1 MSQNKDNNIKQ
12 FERLKLYFS
21 QLNLPLTKSEILN
34 LDEVPLMSKSS
45 SCLVKFINSD
55 TTTALYEYPHSLTLV
70 FSSAKNPGGGVLR
83 GSIAQEEDIAR
94 TTTWYFQVKDNPF
107 YLIEHSDLMYSSYAV
122 YVKSGYLLLNEYG
135 INISPQNVSLIGI
148 AAPNLKGMISNNS
161 AIKSD
166 VIYQTYKQRLS
177 ALFAFA
183 EKEKYEYL
191 IVGAWGCGVFGL
203 DPSIVAD
210 IYQAVIKQGLYT
222 GQVIFAIPDKNIF
235 NIFETKIKDQ

>member
-1 MSQNKDNNIKQ
+1 MH
-12 FERLKLYFS
+12 FS
-21 QLNLPLTKSEILN
+21 QLNLPLQDSQILN
-34 LDEVPLMSKSS
+34 LDEIPLISKSS
-45 SCLVKFINSD
+45 KCHITFVNSGTTQAINTYTNSI
-55 TTTALYEYPHSLTLV
+55 ALV

-107 YLIEHSDLMYSSYAV
+107 YLIKHSDLMYSSYAL
-122 YVKSGYLLLNEYG
+122 YVKSGYLLLDEYG
-135 INISPQNVSLIGI
+135 INISPKNVSLIGI
-148 AAPNLKGMISNNS
+148 AAPNLKGMINNNS
-161 AIKSD
+161 VITMD

-183 EKEKYEYL
+183 EKENYESL

-210 IYQAVIKQGLYT
+210 IYNEVINKFLYT
-222 GQVIFAIPDKNIF
+222 GQVVFSIPDKNTL
-235 NIFETKIKDQ
+235 NIFKTKIKDQ